1 MTEAVKNENSK
12 AWQDLKRKYDVDQKE
27 LNLGPQHR
35 LLIHQIKDINAL
47 VDSWGPEDF
56 GPDERLPYW
65 ATLWPVSIELCRHLI
80 EHPEKISSPA
90 IELGCGLGLVSIVI
104 ARMGYEILAT
114 DYEQDACSFAQQNAF
129 ANKTNFRIQT
139 WDWRSSATP
148 GSSYKTV
155 VGADVLYEAK
165 QIEPVAM
172 AIDRLLGPFGNAL
185 IADPNRPH
193 WPEFQDKLRE
203 KGFHVE
209 THCKIDC
216 TILEARRKVDT
227 MQSDAEASE

>member
-1 MTEAVKNENSK
+1 MTEAVKNESSHI
-12 AWQDLKRKYDVDQKE
+12 WQELKRKYDVDQKE
-27 LNLGPQHR
+27 LVLGHQHH

-47 VDSWGPEDF
+47 VDKWGPEDF

-65 ATLWPVSIELCRHLI
+65 ATLWPVSIELCHHLI
-80 EHPEKISSPA
+80 EHPSKVSSPA

-104 ARMGYEILAT
+104 ARLGHEILAT
-114 DYEQDACSFAQQNAF
+114 DYEEDACSFAQQNAF
-129 ANKTNFRIQT
+129 ANNAEIVTQT

-148 GSSYKTV
+148 GSSYKTI
-155 VGADVLYEAK
+155 VGADVLYEPK

-172 AIDRLLGPFGNAL
+172 AIDRLLGPLGNAL

-203 KGFHVE
+203 MGFHVE
-209 THCKIDC
+209 THRKIDC

-227 MQSDAEASE
+227 MQSVAEAPQ